1 MEHTNK
7 IRRLHLEACAKE
19 LRNHHIKT
27 DVFETMEEVKAF
39 LNEQIEDG
47 AHVGDG
53 GSMTL
58 KYSGII
64 DMLNQRDIDYITHNQ
79 VLDRETAEAK
89 NRRVFSAD
97 YFLTSANA
105 ITMNGEIINVD
116 GHGNRVAAMIFGP
129 KKVFIVAGY
138 NKIVKDEEA
147 AKTRIQTIAA
157 PINCVRLNRN
167 TPCVIKGS
175 CQDCRSNERIC
186 AAYVKINFDR
196 EDRLH
201 VLLVNEEHGY

>member
-7 IRRLHLEACAKE
+7 IRRIQLETCAKE
-19 LRNHHIKT
+19 LRNHHIKA
-27 DVFETMEEVKAF
+27 DVFETIDEVKAF
-39 LNEQIEDG
+39 INEQIEDG

-64 DMLNQRDIDYITHNQ
+64 EMLEARNIDYITHNQ
-79 VLDRETAEAK
+79 ALDKKSAEAK
-89 NRRVFSAD
+89 NRRNFYAD

-138 NKIVKDEEA
+138 NKIVADEEA
-147 AKTRIQTIAA
+147 AKVRIQSIAA
-157 PINCVRLNRN
+157 PINCVRLQRN
-167 TPCVIKGS
+167 TPCTIKGS

-201 VLLVNEEHGY
+201 VLLVNENLGY

>member
-1 MEHTNK
+1 MENVKTIRK
-7 IRRLHLEACAKE
+7 IQLQQCAKA
-19 LRNHHIKT
+19 LQNNHIKAN
-27 DVFETMEEVKAF
+27 VFETMEEVKAF
-39 LNEQIEDG
+39 LQNAIEDG

-64 DMLNQRDIDYITHNQ
+64 DMLNQRNIDYITHNQ
-79 VLDRETAEAK
+79 PLEREVAEVK
-89 NRRVFSAD
+89 NRRIFSAD

-129 KKVFIVAGY
+129 KKVFIIVGY

-157 PINCVRLNRN
+157 PINCVRLHRN
-167 TPCVIKGS
+167 TPCTIKGS
-175 CQDCRSNERIC
+175 CQDCKSNERIC
-186 AAYVKINFDR
+186 SAYVKINFDR

-201 VLLVNEEHGY
+201 VLLVNEDYGY

>member
-1 MEHTNK
+1 M
-7 IRRLHLEACAKE
+7 LQLEACAQA
-19 LRNHHIKT
+19 LRKNHIKADIFQT
-27 DVFETMEEVKAF
+27 IDEVKTF
-39 LNEQIEDG
+39 INSTIEDDVL
-47 AHVGDG
+47 VGDG

-58 KYSGII
+58 KESGII
-64 DMLNQRDIDYITHNQ
+64 EMLQQRKIDYMTHNQ
-79 VLDRETAEAK
+79 PLDRETAEAK

-129 KKVFIVAGY
+129 KKVLIVAGY
-138 NKIVKDEEA
+138 NKLVKDEEA
-147 AKTRIQTIAA
+147 AKTRIQTLAA
-157 PINCVRLNRN
+157 PINCVRLQRN
-167 TPCVIKGS
+167 TPCTYKGS

-186 AAYVKINFDR
+186 CAYVKQNFDR

-201 VLLVNEEHGY
+201 VLLVNEDLGY